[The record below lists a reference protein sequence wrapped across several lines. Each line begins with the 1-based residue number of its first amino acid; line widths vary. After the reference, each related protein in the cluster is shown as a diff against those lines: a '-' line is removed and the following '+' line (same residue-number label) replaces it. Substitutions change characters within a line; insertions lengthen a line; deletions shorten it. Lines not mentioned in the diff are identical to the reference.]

1 MGSESLNDFIAIQR
15 IIQNKGLL
23 SSRFILLMNYTDHL
37 FNNCSFF
44 KSAMILN
51 SYEQLP
57 ILFYFCFESLKW
69 ITAHPEVEGIIS
81 LPENCEISNNRSSRL
96 GMLSKKI

>member
-1 MGSESLNDFIAIQR
+1 MGSESLNGFIAIQR
-15 IIQNKGLL
+15 IIQNEGLL
-23 SSRFILLMNYTDHL
+23 SLRLILLMNYIDHL

-57 ILFYFCFESLKW
+57 IFFYLCFGSLKW
-69 ITAHPEVEGIIS
+69 ITAHPEVEEIIS
-81 LPENCEISNNRSSRL
+81 LPENYEISNNRSSGL
-96 GMLSKKI
+96 GMFSKKI